1 MKRYLLTFAVML
13 STLAFG
19 AEKTTVYRDSRGR
32 TTGTSTERRNHDGT
46 TTTTYRDSYGRTT
59 GTETERKN
67 SDGSTTTIIR
77 DTEGR
82 TIGTKTERKKR

>member
-1 MKRYLLTFAVML
+1 MKRYLIAFAVML
-13 STLAFG
+13 SALAVG

-32 TTGTSTERRNHDGT
+32 TIGTSTERKNYDGT

-59 GTETERKN
+59 GTETERRN
-67 SDGSTTTIIR
+67 ADGSTTTTIR

-82 TIGTKTERKKR
+82 TIGTKTERTKR